1 MMKRTSFLIVMAL
14 LLSSPLFAQ
23 KKTSRGK
30 STPKSKPKTTTV
42 VEVKKRQHSPAS
54 ERQGEAPAMKI
65 KELATSGRYA
75 FTTLDGVP
83 KCEAEFDQIYSWSS
97 ITKTGLFQVKM
108 DGKWFL
114 MDNEGRSLLKEG
126 MKEIEI
132 IDRIIKAQDF
142 SGKFQLYD
150 LDGNLLGGKTYVQV
164 ELTSHAEDAAAI
176 NVTTSD
182 MRTTAIDFAG
192 NELPGVFQNADCD
205 LDPSVKS
212 SITEPVFY
220 SAKYGIIN
228 ADGEV
233 IVEFRKASANIK
245 HLSQGQSLSVY
256 GGLYKKNK
264 LEKILSR
271 EEYDNML
278 LIYQKN
284 GPKIQVYDILGNV
297 IIPYVKAY
305 WESEAFEKGKKKVL
319 AYLKEYPKY
328 RDEINAKVYAPYMRL
343 MEKKKSLPAYAD
355 FCEGPSLFDIA
366 NEKGRVR
373 KAAEEKER
381 KEMLAREAQRK
392 KEQEA
397 EARKQKQR
405 ELAEAKKQKQ
415 RDQAA
420 AATARKNKTTT
431 ASTAQNK
438 VARSDGYSPNAEN
451 KAYSNGA
458 LTDLEKANRHY
469 STPTYGTTPFGDYYY
484 LSDDGYSIHIVL
496 YNYQGRVEANT
507 YDNHFMS
514 FESFTYGGERGDW
527 MYFYGVN
534 ISTHNKWGE
543 MDLYIAK
550 DWSKVLLTTNFGNIF
565 NKQCSEYTAIK
576 SKEDHKMLGWGYANS
591 VFIGQSRAAEA
602 RTQQM
607 MKDIQSE
614 INSIGSSRSSGT
626 TSTPSSRNDGV
637 RVKQYTPNYTGSS
650 EQVWC
655 DECHGYDAPH
665 VHITKR

>member
-1 MMKRTSFLIVMAL
+1 MTIKVLGGY
-14 LLSSPLFAQ
+14 
-23 KKTSRGK
+23 KKY
-30 STPKSKPKTTTV
+30 V
-42 VEVKKRQHSPAS
+42 L
-54 ERQGEAPAMKI
+54 AP
-65 KELATSGRYA
+65 
-75 FTTLDGVP
+75 LDGKQ
-83 KCEAEFDQIYSWSS
+83 KCAAEIYDVDSS
-97 ITKTGLFQVKM
+97 ITKKGLLLVKM
-108 DGKWFL
+108 DGKKYL
-114 MDNEGRSLLKEG
+114 VDNDGRSLLKEG
-126 MKEIEI
+126 MKEITFLG
-132 IDRIIKAQDF
+132 RIVKAEDF
-142 SGKFQLYD
+142 SGMFRLYD
-150 LDGNLLGGKTYVQV
+150 LDGNWLGGKAFKQV
-164 ELTSHAEDAAAI
+164 ELDRFVESVGAL

-182 MRTTAIDFAG
+182 IRTTAIDLMG
-192 NELPGVFQNADCD
+192 NELPGVFRNEDCD

-212 SITEPVFY
+212 STSQPFFY
-220 SAKYGIIN
+220 SAKYGVIN

-233 IVEFRKASANIK
+233 VLDPSKASAKMYSFSNYTK
-245 HLSQGQSLSVY
+245 WDKFYH
-256 GGLYKKNK
+256 KNK
-264 LEKILSR
+264 LDKVLSII
-271 EEYDNML
+271 EYSDMWFFFKEDG
-278 LIYQKN
+278 QKM
-284 GPKIQVYDILGNV
+284 QAYDMLGNV
-297 IIPYVKAY
+297 VVPYIKAY
-305 WESEAFEKGKKKVL
+305 TEDQVLEKGKKKVL
-319 AYLKEYPKY
+319 AYMKEYPKY
-328 RDEINAKVYAPYMRL
+328 RDEMNAKYFDPYKRL
-343 MEKKKSLPAYAD
+343 MEKKNNLPMYAD
-355 FCEGPSLFDIA
+355 FCEGPSLIDMA
-366 NEKGRVR
+366 NEKERVR

-415 RDQAA
+415 REQAA

-431 ASTAQNK
+431 ASTAQNNA
-438 VARSDGYSPNAEN
+438 ARSDGYSPNAEN

-469 STPTYGTTPFGDYYY
+469 STPAYGTTPFGDYYY

-637 RVKQYTPNYTGSS
+637 RVKQYSPNYTGSS